1 MIIISKQLY
10 ALTLVYS
17 KFQSTFSPFQIL
29 QQFHQR
35 GSSMKY
41 SANYCWNQVINQ
53 VIAGIENS
61 TVADRQ
67 STTSHTLLHST
78 YAHRRQVL
86 WILMLSFI
94 LIYLCELHI
103 PKEGLRALVNKKRR
117 QQPKCSLQLSQ
128 ITHPYFCT
136 IIATVGYLSS

>member
-1 MIIISKQLY
+1 MIRWSYMGDRPSLTTQLPSLSWPHDNHIKQLR

-35 GSSMKY
+35 GLSMKY
-41 SANYCWNQVINQ
+41 SASYCWNQVINQ
-53 VIAGIENS
+53 VIAGIENA

-78 YAHRRQVL
+78 YAHRRQV
-86 WILMLSFI
+86 F
-94 LIYLCELHI
+94 
-103 PKEGLRALVNKKRR
+103 
-117 QQPKCSLQLSQ
+117 
-128 ITHPYFCT
+128 
-136 IIATVGYLSS
+136 